1 MPKTR
6 FSALLS
12 VLLVFFSGAVLG
24 AFAYR
29 LYSVGSV
36 QTTGVSGNPGG
47 PGHRPTPE
55 EFRRNYISDLTKA
68 AKLDQ
73 QQVASL
79 NRIMDQT
86 RDEVEKLN
94 EKIKPE
100 RDALNEKWRPERES
114 IQNRQIE
121 HINAMLRPDQRP
133 LYESWRAERD
143 RQRRLH
149 EQQRD
154 QHKK

>member
-6 FSALLS
+6 FSALISL
-12 VLLVFFSGAVLG
+12 LLVFFSGAVLG

-36 QTTGVSGNPGG
+36 QTTANGNP
-47 PGHRPTPE
+47 PPPNRRPTPE
-55 EFRRNYISDLTKA
+55 EFRRNYISGLTKA
-68 AKLDQ
+68 AKLDD
-73 QQVASL
+73 QQVAAL
-79 NRIMDQT
+79 NGVLDQT
-86 RDEVEKLN
+86 RDEVDKLN

-100 RDALNEKWRPERES
+100 RDALGEKWRPEREA
-114 IQNRQIE
+114 IQNHQIE
-121 HINAMLRPDQRP
+121 RIDALLRPDQRP
-133 LYESWRAERD
+133 LFEAWRVERE
-143 RQRRLH
+143 RLHKLH